1 MNRMPRV
8 PPSAVGRAAHF
19 VGRRRELALIREMR
33 ETVSAWAEPQL
44 AVIQAPP
51 GAGKSALLREAA
63 RIAEEE
69 RAVVLDIPPA
79 TLDSPEGL
87 RGGVL
92 RQLEYRDRWRDLLP
106 RVKVGFSVG
115 ADASA
120 EIGGPT
126 AAPAR
131 LFLDGL
137 ASLSQRCGPDA
148 EGPSCVVVLIDE
160 AQKLA
165 ERHRSTVEL
174 LLGALRERTGLR
186 TVTLLAG
193 LPDTVDALES
203 PSLGRAQVQFG
214 LGPLRRNE
222 SVSLLELWL
231 ADNGFRAEGGERL
244 DAIAEHAQDW
254 PEHLMHHIRAM
265 VEAAAENGGVVDA
278 EVVKRTNATA
288 REPMQ
293 VYSEGRL
300 RVMRGRAAADHRALM
315 ALAVASRDLDGGL
328 SDQLAQQIIEAA
340 GAAPEL
346 SMRLEHA
353 GVLVSDRGRSRFAIP
368 SLMRHVIATRRPLS
382 QGLAAV
388 VGAGVAEERDAES

>member
-1 MNRMPRV
+1 MPRV

-44 AVIQAPP
+44 AVVQAPP

-63 RIAEEE
+63 RTAEEE

-293 VYSEGRL
+293 VYYEGRL

-315 ALAVASRDLDGGL
+315 ALAVASRELDGRL

-346 SMRLEHA
+346 STRLEHA
-353 GVLVSDRGRSRFAIP
+353 GVLVSDRGRSRFAIL